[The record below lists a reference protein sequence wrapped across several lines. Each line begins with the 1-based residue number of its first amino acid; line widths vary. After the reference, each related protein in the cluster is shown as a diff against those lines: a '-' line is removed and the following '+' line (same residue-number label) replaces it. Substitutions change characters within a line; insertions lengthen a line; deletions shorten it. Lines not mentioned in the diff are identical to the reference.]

1 VTATVLR
8 RASTAPGVEHDL
20 VVEGDRVVDAPG
32 PGDHEVVDVE
42 GRPVLPGIVDHHVHL
57 LATAAA
63 RDSVDCSPAAL
74 DAGGGL
80 GPVLRAARRARPDG
94 WLRGVGYDVAA
105 SGDLDRAGLD
115 PLDVGPLRIQD
126 RTGIRWLLDGRA
138 LDLVL
143 PPDPGDWPAGVARD
157 AAGRA
162 TGVLTRLDG
171 WLGGRIPRQPP
182 DLAALG
188 AWLAGR
194 GVTGVTDAGA
204 GNGPDELAALSAGG
218 LPQRVTA
225 MTGAA
230 RVAAPAGVA
239 LGPVKILLDDADL
252 PGLAELT
259 GRVAEAHA
267 AGRAVAVHS
276 VSAAS
281 LVLALAA
288 GVGRGDRVEH
298 ASLVPDEVLPLLVGA
313 GPTVVV
319 QPGLVRTRGDRY
331 LAEVPPADHPGLHRL
346 GSFLAAGLRVL
357 AGSDAPYG
365 DPDPWVGVAAAID
378 RRTAGGRVLGRAE
391 ALDPAAALWLYRG
404 APAGDLVV
412 LDDGW
417 DRITAGTG
425 DTADTA
431 DTAGLAG
438 MSVHAVV
445 IAGRLSRP
453 QTPPGR

>member
-1 VTATVLR
+1 VTGTGVVLR
-8 RASTAPGVEHDL
+8 RASTAPGVERDL
-20 VVEGDRVVDAPG
+20 VIEGGRIVDAPG
-32 PGDHEVVDVE
+32 PGDHEVVDVSE
-42 GRPVLPGIVDHHVHL
+42 RPVLPGIVDHHIHL

-74 DAGGGL
+74 AAGGGL
-80 GPVLRAARRARPDG
+80 AAVLRAARRAQPDG
-94 WLRGVGYDVAA
+94 WLRGIGYDVAA
-105 SGDLDRAGLD
+105 SGALDRDALD
-115 PLDVGPLRIQD
+115 PLGAGPLRIQD
-126 RTGIRWLLDGRA
+126 RTGIQWLLDGRA

-143 PPDPGDWPAGVARD
+143 PPDPGDWPGGVARD
-157 AAGRA
+157 GAGRA

-171 WLGGRIPRQPP
+171 WLGGRVPRRPP

-188 AWLAGR
+188 EWLAGR
-194 GVTGVTDAGA
+194 GVTAVTDAGA
-204 GNGPDELAALSAGG
+204 GNGPDELSALAAGG
-218 LPQRVTA
+218 LPQRLTA

-230 RVAAPAGVA
+230 DVTVPAGVA

-252 PGLAELT
+252 PGLDQLT

-298 ASLVPDEVLPLLVGA
+298 ASLVPADVLPLLVDA

-331 LAEVPPADHPGLHRL
+331 LAEVPPEDHPGLHRL
-346 GSFLAAGLRVL
+346 GSFVGAGLRVL

-365 DPDPWVGVAAAID
+365 DPDPWVGVAAAVD
-378 RRTAGGRVLGRAE
+378 RRTAGGRALGAGE
-391 ALDPAAALWLYRG
+391 ALDLAAALRLYRPED
-404 APAGDLVV
+404 AAGDLVV

-417 DRITAGTG
+417 DRIAAGP
-425 DTADTA
+425 A
-431 DTAGLAG
+431 
-438 MSVHAVV
+438 VWAVV
-445 IAGRLSRP
+445 IGGRLRRP
-453 QTPPGR
+453 RTPPGR